1 MPTALELG
9 PSGWQ
14 RYLKAG
20 RHRNRPAT
28 PAVSKGEDLEP
39 LLARVKE
46 AADVLK
52 QRFGVRR
59 VVLFGSLA
67 HRAWFAS
74 DTDVDLAVEG
84 LHAQDYWQAWKVVED
99 VVGDR
104 PVDMIEIERAKPSLR
119 QSITRSGI
127 EL

>member
-1 MPTALELG
+1 MPTALQLG

-20 RHRNRPAT
+20 RDRHRSAT
-28 PAVSKGEDLEP
+28 PAASEREGLES
-39 LLARVKE
+39 LLRRVGE
-46 AADVLK
+46 AADALK
-52 QRFGVRR
+52 QQFGVRR

-99 VVGDR
+99 IVGDR

-119 QSITRSGI
+119 QSIIRSGI